1 MPAKSGR
8 QYAEQPFPNQ
18 TVPNPTK
25 DRPMES
31 SGLTVPVENEESW
44 RDDPDLIRKFNEQK
58 ADYELLCAEIV
69 YSVDALAK
77 ASKIR
82 INSVSS
88 RTKSLESFLEKLER
102 KSYNDP
108 FTEITDFAGVRV
120 VCFYEDDIARIESLI
135 RKQFRVVEADHKGKA
150 IDVDRF
156 GYNATHFLV
165 YLGDSVSGPRYDSLR
180 ELVCEIQVRTV
191 LQDAWAIFTHHLM
204 YKHEDQIPDSIKR
217 ELHALSGALETA
229 DTAFQAIRDKR
240 DRYIESVNQST
251 ERECLVSVS
260 TNLDSLREYLL
271 REFPGQKLETHHGEL
286 SQILQTLPRHK
297 YPTLKQI
304 DDAIEATREARPW
317 FYEASGSAT
326 QEDGRSATFEMIR
339 ALWIVD
345 EELRDKT
352 RIVKKQKEMLRQ
364 AREMIPRDEAEE

>member
-1 MPAKSGR
+1 MPAKPVG

-18 TVPNPTK
+18 TVPPSAAKTAA
-25 DRPMES
+25 PE
-31 SGLTVPVENEESW
+31 LPAAAAENEESW
-44 RDDPDLIRKFNEQK
+44 RDDPDLVRKFNEQR
-58 ADYELLCAEIV
+58 ADYEQLCAEIV
-69 YSVDALAK
+69 YSIQAMAK

-82 INSVSS
+82 INAVSS

-108 FTEITDFAGVRV
+108 FAEITDFAGVRV
-120 VCFYEDDIARIESLI
+120 VCFYEDDIVRIEGLI
-135 RKQFRVVEADHKGKA
+135 RKQFHVVEADHKGRA

-165 YLGDSVSGPRYDSLR
+165 HLGDSVSGPRYDSLR

-217 ELHALSGALETA
+217 ELHALAGALETA

-240 DRYIESVNQST
+240 DRYIESVNLAT
-251 ERECLVSVS
+251 ERESLIGVS

-271 REFPGQKLETHHGEL
+271 REFPGQKLETHYGEL
-286 SQILQTLPRHK
+286 SQFLQTLPRQR

-304 DDAIEATREARPW
+304 DDAIEATKEVRPW
-317 FYEASGSAT
+317 FYEESGSAT
-326 QEDGRSATFEMIR
+326 PEDGRSAAFEMIR
-339 ALWIVD
+339 ALWIMD
-345 EELRDKT
+345 DELREKT
-352 RIVKKQKEMLRQ
+352 RIVRKQKELLKEAKERTVT
-364 AREMIPRDEAEE
+364 REE